1 MTQMKEQIKTPEKA
15 KRNGDKQSIRCGVQN
30 IGYKDTQ
37 GTWDLSSIKK
47 IQSKSKNSLI
57 ERQNNLQG
65 NNSKVDKTEN
75 QINVLEHKEAK
86 NNHTEQQEEKN
97 NPKKN
102 EDNIN
107 SLWDN
112 FKRSNIHSPHRS
124 ARRRR
129 DRARNWKSI

>member
-65 NNSKVDKTEN
+65 NSRVN
-75 QINVLEHKEAK
+75 EAK
-86 NNHTEQQEEKN
+86 NLMIWNIRKQKTTNQS
-97 NPKKN
+97 KKKK
-102 EDNIN
+102 E
-107 SLWDN
+107 
-112 FKRSNIHSPHRS
+112 F
-124 ARRRR
+124 
-129 DRARNWKSI
+129 